1 MEEKKFDPYQFI
13 GFILIAL
20 ILTWMLYRNGP
31 TEEQKS
37 ESKTITEQDITSP
50 SSPEESETS
59 AAFIQQQKVESFGD
73 LGTLFKS
80 NSVENVSISTENI
93 SYEVQSKGA
102 QIVVLQ
108 LDKFENFADNPLRLI
123 SESNSDFNVKLS
135 TLDGRVLNTRDI
147 FFTPTLIDQTDSY
160 KLLMTAS
167 ISTRQSIVFEYVF
180 PKQGYLY
187 TVNLKTEGMQTLLN
201 SSILP
206 NFSWKTDAF
215 RNSRSIDYENR
226 YTEYTFGYEED
237 RVDYLSLNGEDKES
251 REGIRWI
258 SYRQHFF
265 SSILIPSTPIAS
277 AELTSIDLA
286 SEENLEEKFTKTFKT
301 SYSLGLTNGNLNTQL
316 TFYNGPTDYDSL
328 KALDGD
334 LETSIPMGWGIFG
347 WINRVIFLPLFGFL
361 SSFLSF
367 GIAIIVM
374 TVIVRLAMSP
384 VTYKSYVS
392 QIKMK
397 VLRPDIEIINN
408 KYKDDA
414 VKRQQ
419 ETMSLYSRAGAN
431 PMSGCVPAL
440 LQLPIFYALF
450 SFFPVAFV
458 LRDKSFLWADDL
470 SSYDSVYDL
479 GFSIPFYGD
488 HISLFPILAS
498 IAIFFYTQMTTG
510 QQAMPQQPGMP
521 NMKIIMYLM
530 PLMMLFFFNNYAS
543 GLSLYYFVSNLLTI
557 ILMLVIKNYIVNDQ
571 KILSK
576 IEENKKKP
584 KKAGGFSSRLQK
596 AMEQAEELLLTGHS
610 CLRPVY
616 KIKDIFDDKPLD
628 LSDIKEIENQ
638 ANRIRSLK
646 IHG

>member
-108 LDKFENFADNPLRLI
+108 LDKFENFADNSLRLI

-596 AMEQAEELLLTGHS
+596 AMEQAEKQKKAG
-610 CLRPVY
+610 R
-616 KIKDIFDDKPLD
+616 K
-628 LSDIKEIENQ
+628 
-638 ANRIRSLK
+638 
-646 IHG
+646 

>member
-1 MEEKKFDPYQFI
+1 MEEKKFDPLQFI

-31 TEEQKS
+31 VEEQKS
-37 ESKTITEQDITSP
+37 ESNTTTEQGVTPP
-50 SSPEESETS
+50 SSSEESKNS
-59 AAFIQQQKVESFGD
+59 AAFIQQQKVENFGD
-73 LGTLFKS
+73 LGTLFKP
-80 NSVENVSISTENI
+80 NSVENISISTENI

-147 FFTPTLIDQTDSY
+147 FFTPTLTDQADSF

-187 TVNLKTEGMQTLLN
+187 TVNLITEGMQTLLN
-201 SSILP
+201 SNTPP
-206 NFSWKTDAF
+206 NFTWKTDAF

-226 YTEYTFGYEED
+226 YTEFTFGYEED

-251 REGIRWI
+251 RDGIRWI

-301 SYSLGLTNGNLNTQL
+301 SYFLGLTNGNLNTQL

-328 KALDGD
+328 KVLDGD

-584 KKAGGFSSRLQK
+584 KKVGGFSSRLQK
-596 AMEQAEELLLTGHS
+596 AMEQAEKQKKAG
-610 CLRPVY
+610 R
-616 KIKDIFDDKPLD
+616 K
-628 LSDIKEIENQ
+628 
-638 ANRIRSLK
+638 
-646 IHG
+646 

>member
-458 LRDKSFLWADDL
+458 LRDKGFLWADDL

-479 GFSIPFYGD
+479 GFNIPFYGD

-596 AMEQAEELLLTGHS
+596 AMEQAEKQKKAG
-610 CLRPVY
+610 R
-616 KIKDIFDDKPLD
+616 K
-628 LSDIKEIENQ
+628 
-638 ANRIRSLK
+638 
-646 IHG
+646 

>member
-1 MEEKKFDPYQFI
+1 
-13 GFILIAL
+13 
-20 ILTWMLYRNGP
+20 MLYRNGP

-201 SSILP
+201 SSTP
-206 NFSWKTDAF
+206 PDFSWKTDAF

-226 YTEYTFGYEED
+226 YTEFTFGYEED

-251 REGIRWI
+251 RDGIRWI

-596 AMEQAEELLLTGHS
+596 AMEQAEKQKKAG
-610 CLRPVY
+610 R
-616 KIKDIFDDKPLD
+616 K
-628 LSDIKEIENQ
+628 
-638 ANRIRSLK
+638 
-646 IHG
+646 

>member
-147 FFTPTLIDQTDSY
+147 FFTPTLTDQADSY

-201 SSILP
+201 SSTPP

-596 AMEQAEELLLTGHS
+596 AMEQAEKQKKAG
-610 CLRPVY
+610 R
-616 KIKDIFDDKPLD
+616 K
-628 LSDIKEIENQ
+628 
-638 ANRIRSLK
+638 
-646 IHG
+646 

>member
-13 GFILIAL
+13 GFILIAM

-31 TEEQKS
+31 QEVPAEAKAA
-37 ESKTITEQDITSP
+37 TEQIVTP
-50 SSPEESETS
+50 PEEVIVQDS
-59 AAFIQQQKVESFGD
+59 IQQQQKVLAYGD
-73 LGTLFKS
+73 LGALFMPNTLS
-80 NSVENVSISTENI
+80 NTVLSTEDMNL
-93 SYEVQSKGA
+93 ELQSKGGG
-102 QIVVLQ
+102 ISKLQ
-108 LDKFENFADNPLRLI
+108 LKEFENYQDQPVPMIQEGN
-123 SESNSDFNVKLS
+123 SEFNL
-135 TLDGRVLNTRDI
+135 TLKTKDGRLLNTKEF
-147 FFTPTLIDQTDSY
+147 FFTPTVTEGDT
-160 KLLMTAS
+160 S
-167 ISTRQSIVFEYVF
+167 IKVIMKAALSDRQYVAFEYDF
-180 PKQGYLY
+180 PRKGYLVKVY
-187 TVNLKTEGMQTLLN
+187 FKTVGMGGLLDE
-201 SSILP
+201 SEAP
-206 NFSWKTDAF
+206 QVYWTTQAY

-237 RVDYLSLNGEDKES
+237 RVDYLSLSGDDQET

-265 SSILIPSTPIAS
+265 SAILIPENVISS
-277 AELTSIDLA
+277 ANLKSQDL
-286 SEENLEEKFTKTFKT
+286 SGEEQLEERYTKRFET
-301 SYSLGLTNGNLNTQL
+301 SYALPVQQGDLSSRFQ
-316 TFYNGPTDYDSL
+316 FYYGPTDYKTL
-328 KALDGD
+328 QNLEGD
-334 LETSIPMGWGIFG
+334 LEASIPMGWGIFG

-361 SSFLSF
+361 SSFLSY

-374 TVIVRLAMSP
+374 TLIVRLAMSP

-397 VLRPDIEIINN
+397 VLRPDIEVIND

-440 LQLPIFYALF
+440 IQLPVFYALF

-470 SSYDSVYDL
+470 SSFDSVLDL

-488 HISLFPILAS
+488 HVSLFPILAS
-498 IAIFFYTQMTTG
+498 IAIFFYTKMTTG
-510 QQAMPQQPGMP
+510 QQPMPQQPGMP

-557 ILMLVIKNYIVNDQ
+557 FLMLVIKNYIVDDA
-571 KILSK
+571 IIHAK

-584 KKAGGFSSRLQK
+584 KKAGGFSARLQK
-596 AMEQAEELLLTGHS
+596 AMEEAEKQKKARG
-610 CLRPVY
+610 
-616 KIKDIFDDKPLD
+616 K
-628 LSDIKEIENQ
+628 
-638 ANRIRSLK
+638 
-646 IHG
+646 

>member
-80 NSVENVSISTENI
+80 NSLENVSISTENI

-201 SSILP
+201 SSTP
-206 NFSWKTDAF
+206 PDFSWKTDAF

-226 YTEYTFGYEED
+226 YTEFTFGYEED

-596 AMEQAEELLLTGHS
+596 AMEQAEKQKKAG
-610 CLRPVY
+610 R
-616 KIKDIFDDKPLD
+616 K
-628 LSDIKEIENQ
+628 
-638 ANRIRSLK
+638 
-646 IHG
+646 